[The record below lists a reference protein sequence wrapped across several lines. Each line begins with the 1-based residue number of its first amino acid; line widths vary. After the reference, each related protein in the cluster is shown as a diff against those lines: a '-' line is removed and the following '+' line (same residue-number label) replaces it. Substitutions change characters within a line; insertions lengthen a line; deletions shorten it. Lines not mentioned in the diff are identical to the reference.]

1 MNCPKCKAELT
12 RKEAAVML
20 GSIKTERKANA
31 ARING
36 RKGGRPRNP
45 CKTAKKTLKTR
56 KRHASAADTPAPTV
70 TAEPTTAEPATR

>member
-36 RKGGRPRNP
+36 RKGGRPRKP
-45 CKTAKKTLKTR
+45 CKTKKTTTT
-56 KRHASAADTPAPTV
+56 KRQSAIDTPAPTV
-70 TAEPTTAEPATR
+70 TVEQTIAAPATR